1 MIYYIA
7 LTGTDTEL
15 SNTIDA
21 KVRAIWVFPPEPSVS
36 PSPPRVAGLE
46 DGRTCCGDITNDEV
60 LHA

>member
-1 MIYYIA
+1 MIHYIA

-15 SNTIDA
+15 SKTIDG

-36 PSPPRVAGLE
+36 PSQPCTGFE
-46 DGRTCCGDITNDEV
+46 DGRTRCGDITNDEV